1 MFENPKTEIFELL
14 NTHAA
19 LALKSSG
26 ILIKLTKNWAK
37 LPNYAQEMLG
47 LEDEADKIVEQITS
61 DIEKRFILPL
71 DKEDA
76 KNIAETLDNIIDDI
90 ENFTNRCLIFD
101 LRQAYPGLEDFAQ
114 IIHEAIEKIQKGVL
128 LIAKAQFDGEEFIS
142 IYHRVRTLEK
152 QGDRHYRKVLAKI
165 MKNPHQSDSLEQ
177 IWEKLKWREVW
188 AHLERVL
195 DKCEAMAILF
205 ELLRIKYE

>member
-14 NTHAA
+14 NTQAA
-19 LALKSSG
+19 LALKSSN
-26 ILIKLTKNWAK
+26 ILIKLSKNWAK
-37 LPNYAQEMLG
+37 LPNYAQEMQG
-47 LEDEADKIVEQITS
+47 IEEEADKIVEQITA

-101 LRQAYPGLEDFAQ
+101 LRQAYQGLDDFVV
-114 IIHEAIEKIQKGVL
+114 IIYEAVEKIQKGIL
-128 LIAKAQFDGEEFIS
+128 LIAKEQFDREEFVA
-142 IYHRVRTLEK
+142 IYHRVRVLEK

-165 MKNPHQSDSLEQ
+165 MKNPHSSDGIQELWDK
-177 IWEKLKWREVW
+177 IKWREVW

-195 DKCEAMAILF
+195 DSCEAMAILF
-205 ELLRIKYE
+205 EMLRIKYE